1 MKAKIIIVEDHEP
14 IRNELSILLSKYG
27 YEIIA
32 IEHFDTV
39 LEDCLREN
47 ADLILLDINLP
58 LYDGYY
64 VCRAIR
70 EKSEVPI
77 IVVTSRDSE
86 MDELM
91 SMNLGADDFVTKP
104 YNTQILLARIS
115 AMLKR
120 TRKEEVENSVQYH
133 GLKLQLNNSTVVYED
148 QVIELSK
155 NEMRILYTLLQ
166 NKGKIVSRDHLMETL
181 WQSNEFIDDNTLTV
195 NVNRVRKKLESA
207 GLKDFIKTKR
217 GQGYMRL
224 RRFLSIYYAQMA
236 THFIFLCLIEG
247 LLYIF
252 EVNRYLMIYLL
263 VIGILLELIYLGQ
276 QYMKKFRYYKEM
288 TIKLDMLDQK
298 NMLSEMMERPDFFE
312 GEFIYD
318 ILQSCNKSM
327 NDEIL
332 QYRTEAAGYREY
344 IEMWIHEVKTPLA
357 AAKLILENHPS
368 EITEAIDEALQQINY
383 YLEQAL
389 YYARSNSVE
398 KDYLVKE
405 LNLKD
410 MVQKAVRFN
419 ARIMISNKIKISMN
433 NLDQKIFSDEKWLLF
448 ILNQIISNAVKYKK
462 EDPQI
467 SFEARQSTNQIFLEI
482 RDNGIGIAAKD
493 LPRVTDKG
501 YTGTTGRNYEKST
514 GMGLYLCKKLCDK
527 LQLSFKIES
536 KEEEYTIVTI
546 GFPRSSM
553 IFLNE

>member
-58 LYDGYY
+58 LYD

-217 GQGYMRL
+217 GQGYM
-224 RRFLSIYYAQMA
+224 
-236 THFIFLCLIEG
+236 
-247 LLYIF
+247 
-252 EVNRYLMIYLL
+252 V
-263 VIGILLELIYLGQ
+263 
-276 QYMKKFRYYKEM
+276 
-288 TIKLDMLDQK
+288 
-298 NMLSEMMERPDFFE
+298 
-312 GEFIYD
+312 
-318 ILQSCNKSM
+318 
-327 NDEIL
+327 
-332 QYRTEAAGYREY
+332 
-344 IEMWIHEVKTPLA
+344 
-357 AAKLILENHPS
+357 
-368 EITEAIDEALQQINY
+368 
-383 YLEQAL
+383 
-389 YYARSNSVE
+389 
-398 KDYLVKE
+398 
-405 LNLKD
+405 
-410 MVQKAVRFN
+410 
-419 ARIMISNKIKISMN
+419 
-433 NLDQKIFSDEKWLLF
+433 
-448 ILNQIISNAVKYKK
+448 
-462 EDPQI
+462 
-467 SFEARQSTNQIFLEI
+467 
-482 RDNGIGIAAKD
+482 
-493 LPRVTDKG
+493 
-501 YTGTTGRNYEKST
+501 
-514 GMGLYLCKKLCDK
+514 
-527 LQLSFKIES
+527 
-536 KEEEYTIVTI
+536 
-546 GFPRSSM
+546 
-553 IFLNE
+553 